1 MLVAGGKGVL
11 VRIDTYVGVAEIK
24 DNSLKVGIRT
34 GTPSTQM
41 NTM

>member
-24 DNSLKVGIRT
+24 ANSLKVRIRT
-34 GTPSTQM
+34 GKPTQK